1 MKTLLIATVAFVL
14 LAADALA
21 AKWTPTGGTQGQAPA
36 GTYTG
41 AVERTATGGV
51 VKWKVTT
58 DKGVLEITKGEDGL
72 SAAEEESLDLAAT
85 QNDKN
90 NEVKIDKNGKVDSVS
105 TG

>member
-21 AKWTPTGGTQGQAPA
+21 SKWTPTGGDTKNPAPD
-36 GTYTG
+36 GKYTG
-41 AVERTATGGV
+41 KVERKADGDKITWTI
-51 VKWKVTT
+51 TT
-58 DKGVLEITKGEDGL
+58 DKGVLVVDNSGDGIT
-72 SAAEEESLDLAAT
+72 AAEAETLDIAVA

-90 NEVKIDKNGKVDSVS
+90 NTVEIKSGDVESVS